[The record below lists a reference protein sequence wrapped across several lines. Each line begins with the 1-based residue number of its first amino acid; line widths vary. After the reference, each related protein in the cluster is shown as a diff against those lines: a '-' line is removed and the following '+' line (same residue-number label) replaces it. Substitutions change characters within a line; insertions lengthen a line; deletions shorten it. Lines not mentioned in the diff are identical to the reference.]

1 MKKLLAIFLAAMML
15 LSLAACQTAEP
26 AATDASTQA
35 PAQDTTEGAEG
46 AETTAATNAEGEKYL
61 IGICQFMPHPAL
73 DKATEGF
80 IAAVEEGLG
89 KENVQIDNQ
98 NAAGEA
104 SNCSTI
110 VNGLVSANVD
120 LIMAN
125 ATPAVAAAYNA
136 TETIPILGT
145 SVTEYGVALGIENF
159 SGTVGSNVS
168 GTSDLADLEKQA
180 QMVIDWCPEAKNIGL
195 LYCSA
200 EANSKYQV
208 EKVQEYLEGKGLTC
222 KQFAF
227 SDTSDLMAVTQEAA
241 DFADAIYV
249 PTDNTVA
256 NNATAIDSVCRPAK
270 VPVIAGEAGI
280 CSSCG
285 IATLSIDYYDLGYA
299 TGKMAVRILKDGED
313 ITKMPI
319 EYAPEVTSLYNE
331 EICTELGITPLEGY
345 AKMEV
350 SE

>member
-1 MKKLLAIFLAAMML
+1 MKKIIAMALAVML
-15 LSLAACQTAEP
+15 VLSMAACQ
-26 AATDASTQA
+26 
-35 PAQDTTEGAEG
+35 PAQSGTSNEPQNDGKFT
-46 AETTAATNAEGEKYL
+46 
-61 IGICQFMPHPAL
+61 IGICQFVPHPAL

-80 IAAVEEGLG
+80 IDAVEAGLG
-89 KENVQIDNQ
+89 AENVFCDPQ

-104 SNCSTI
+104 SNCTTI
-110 VNGLVSANVD
+110 VNGFVASNVD

-159 SGTVGSNVS
+159 SGTVGANVS
-168 GTSDLADLEKQA
+168 GTSDLADLALQA
-180 QMVIDWCPEAKNIGL
+180 EMVTQWVPTAQKVAL

-208 EKVQEYLEGKGLTC
+208 NEVQKALEAKNLEC

-227 SDTSDLMAVTQEAA
+227 ADTSDLMSVTTSAA
-241 DFADAIYV
+241 EYADVIYV

-256 NNATAIDSVCRPAK
+256 NNATAIDSICRPAGI
-270 VPVIAGEAGI
+270 PIIAGEAGI
-280 CSSCG
+280 CSGCG
-285 IATLSIDYYDLGYA
+285 IATMSIDYYDLGYK
-299 TGKMAVRILKDGED
+299 TGEMAVEILKNGAD

-319 EYAPEVTSLYNE
+319 EYTPADKVAYLYNE
-331 EICTELGITPLEGY
+331 EICTELNITPLEGY
-345 AKMEV
+345 EKLVTE
-350 SE
+350 

>member
-1 MKKLLAIFLAAMML
+1 MKKIIAMALAVML
-15 LSLAACQTAEP
+15 VLSMAACQPSQSGTSTEP
-26 AATDASTQA
+26 KDDGKFT
-35 PAQDTTEGAEG
+35 
-46 AETTAATNAEGEKYL
+46 
-61 IGICQFMPHPAL
+61 IGICQFLPHPAL

-80 IAAVEEGLG
+80 IAAVKAGLG
-89 KENVQIDNQ
+89 DAVTFDEQ

-104 SNCSTI
+104 SNCTTI
-110 VNGLVSANVD
+110 VNGFVASNVD

-159 SGTVGSNVS
+159 TGTVGANVS
-168 GTSDLADLEKQA
+168 GTSDLADLALQA
-180 QMVIDWCPEAKNIGL
+180 EMVTQWVPTAQKVAL

-208 EKVQEYLEGKGLTC
+208 NEVQKALEAKNLEC

-227 SDTSDLMAVTQEAA
+227 ADTSDLMSVTTSAA
-241 DFADAIYV
+241 EYADVIYV

-256 NNATAIDSVCRPAK
+256 NNATAIDSICRPAK
-270 VPVIAGEAGI
+270 VPVIAGESGI
-280 CSSCG
+280 CAGCG
-285 IATLSIDYYDLGYA
+285 IATMSIDYYDLGYK
-299 TGKMAVRILKDGED
+299 TGEMAVEILKNGAD

-319 EYAPEVTSLYNE
+319 EYTPAEKVAYLYNE

-345 AKMEV
+345 EKLVTE
-350 SE
+350 

>member
-1 MKKLLAIFLAAMML
+1 MKKILAMVLAVML
-15 LSLAACQTAEP
+15 LVSMTACATSQQGNAGNDPVNP
-26 AATDASTQA
+26 AGD
-35 PAQDTTEGAEG
+35 G
-46 AETTAATNAEGEKYL
+46 KYT

-80 IAAVEEGLG
+80 KAAVIAGLG
-89 KENVQIDNQ
+89 EENVTFDEQ

-110 VNGLVSANVD
+110 VNGLVSSNVD

-159 SGTVGSNVS
+159 SGTVGGNVS
-168 GTSDLADLEKQA
+168 GTSDLADLALQA
-180 QMVIDWCPEAKNIGL
+180 DMVTQWCPDAKNVGL

-208 EKVQEYLEGKGLTC
+208 NEVQKALEGKGLTC

-227 SDTSDLMAVTQEAA
+227 ADTSDLMAVTQEAA
-241 DFADAIYV
+241 DFSDVIYV

-256 NNATAIDSVCRPAK
+256 NNASAIDSVCRPAG
-270 VPVIAGEAGI
+270 VPIIAGEAGI
-280 CSSCG
+280 CGGCG
-285 IATLSIDYYDLGYA
+285 IATMSIDYYDLGYK
-299 TGKMAVRILKDGED
+299 TGEMAVDILKNGAD
-313 ITKMPI
+313 IATMAI
-319 EYAPEVTSLYNE
+319 EYTPADKVSYLYNE
-331 EICTELGITPLEGY
+331 EICKELGITPLDGY
-345 AKMEV
+345 EKLATE
-350 SE
+350 

>member
-1 MKKLLAIFLAAMML
+1 MKKMIALVCAALLVLGMTACAAE
-15 LSLAACQTAEP
+15 QNNDP
-26 AATDASTQA
+26 
-35 PAQDTTEGAEG
+35 
-46 AETTAATNAEGEKYL
+46 TNVNNQNDGKFV

-89 KENVQIDNQ
+89 KENVEFDLQ

-104 SNCSTI
+104 SNCTTI
-110 VNGLVSANVD
+110 VGGLVASKVD

-159 SGTVGSNVS
+159 SGTVGANVS
-168 GTSDLADLEKQA
+168 GTSDLADLAKQA
-180 QMVIDWCPEAKNIGL
+180 QMVIDWCPDAKNVAL

-200 EANSKYQV
+200 EPNSKYQI
-208 EKVQEYLEGKGLTC
+208 EEVQKILEGKGLNC
-222 KQFAF
+222 KQF
-227 SDTSDLMAVTQEAA
+227 
-241 DFADAIYV
+241 DFADTSVLMSVTQAAASFADVIYV

-256 NNATAIDSVCRPAK
+256 NNATAIDSICRPAGI
-270 VPVIAGEAGI
+270 PIIAGEAGV
-280 CSSCG
+280 CAGCG

-299 TGKMAVRILKDGED
+299 TGKMAVRILKDGAD

-319 EYAPEVTSLYNE
+319 EYAPEVSYLYNE
-331 EICTELGITPLEGY
+331 EICKELNITPLAGY
-345 AKMEV
+345 NKLVTE
-350 SE
+350 

>member
-1 MKKLLAIFLAAMML
+1 MKKIIAMALAVML
-15 LSLAACQTAEP
+15 VLSMAACQSAQGGTSTEP
-26 AATDASTQA
+26 KDDGKFTV
-35 PAQDTTEGAEG
+35 
-46 AETTAATNAEGEKYL
+46 
-61 IGICQFMPHPAL
+61 GICQFLPHPAL

-80 IAAVEEGLG
+80 IAAVKAGLG
-89 KENVQIDNQ
+89 DAVTFDEQ

-104 SNCSTI
+104 SNCTTI
-110 VNGLVSANVD
+110 VNGFVASKVD

-159 SGTVGSNVS
+159 SGTVGANVS
-168 GTSDLADLEKQA
+168 GTSDLADLALQA
-180 QMVIDWCPEAKNIGL
+180 EMVTQWVPTAQKVAL

-208 EKVQEYLEGKGLTC
+208 NEVQKALEAKNLEC

-227 SDTSDLMAVTQEAA
+227 ADTSDLMSVTTSAA
-241 DFADAIYV
+241 EYADVIYV

-256 NNATAIDSVCRPAK
+256 NNATAIDSICRPAK
-270 VPVIAGEAGI
+270 VPVIAGESGI
-280 CSSCG
+280 CAGCG
-285 IATLSIDYYDLGYA
+285 IATMSIDYYDLGYK
-299 TGKMAVRILKDGED
+299 TGEMAVEILKNGAD

-319 EYAPEVTSLYNE
+319 EYTPADKVAYLYNE

-345 AKMEV
+345 SKLVTE
-350 SE
+350 

>member
-1 MKKLLAIFLAAMML
+1 MKKVIALVCAAVLVLGMT
-15 LSLAACQTAEP
+15 AC
-26 AATDASTQA
+26 
-35 PAQDTTEGAEG
+35 
-46 AETTAATNAEGEKYL
+46 TTAQNNDPANATNKSEVTNGQFV
-61 IGICQFMPHPAL
+61 IGVCQFVPHPAL

-89 KENVQIDNQ
+89 KDNVVFDVQ
-98 NAAGEA
+98 NAAGES
-104 SNCSTI
+104 SNCTTI
-110 VNGLVSANVD
+110 VNGFVASKVD

-159 SGTVGSNVS
+159 SGTVGANVS
-168 GTSDLADLEKQA
+168 GTSDLADLAKQA
-180 QMVIDWCPEAKNIGL
+180 QMILDWCPNAKKVAL

-200 EANSKYQV
+200 EPNSKYQIEEV
-208 EKVQEYLEGKGLTC
+208 EKLLTAKGLTC

-227 SDTSDLMAVTQEAA
+227 ADTSDLMSVTQEAVS
-241 DFADAIYV
+241 FADVIYV

-256 NNATAIDSVCRPAK
+256 NNATAIDSVCRPAGI
-270 VPVIAGEAGI
+270 PIIAGEAGI
-280 CSSCG
+280 CSGCG

-299 TGKMAVRILKDGED
+299 TGKMAVRILKEGAD

-319 EYAPEVTSLYNE
+319 EYAPEVSYLYNE
-331 EICTELGITPLEGY
+331 EICKELNITPLDGY
-345 AKMEV
+345 EKLVTE
-350 SE
+350 

>member
-1 MKKLLAIFLAAMML
+1 MKKLFAVLLAAMML
-15 LSLAACQTAEP
+15 LSMAACGDTEVQTPSTP
-26 AATDASTQA
+26 AAND
-35 PAQDTTEGAEG
+35 G
-46 AETTAATNAEGEKYL
+46 KYT
-61 IGICQFMPHPAL
+61 IGICQFIPHPAL

-80 IAAVEEGLG
+80 MDAVKAGLG
-89 KENVQIDNQ
+89 EENVTFDLQD
-98 NAAGEA
+98 AAGEA
-104 SNCSTI
+104 SNCATI
-110 VNGLVSANVD
+110 VNGMVSSEVD

-168 GTSDLADLEKQA
+168 GTSDLADLKLQA
-180 QMVIDWCPEAKNIGL
+180 KMVTEWCPDAKNVGL

-208 EKVQEYLEGKGLTC
+208 NEVQKYLEAKGLTC

-227 SDTSDLMAVTQEAA
+227 ADTSDLMAVTQEAV
-241 DFADAIYV
+241 DFSDVIYV

-270 VPVIAGEAGI
+270 VPIIAGEAGI
-280 CSSCG
+280 CGGCG
-285 IATLSIDYYDLGYA
+285 IATMSIDYYDLGVK
-299 TGKMAVRILKDGED
+299 TGEMAVDILKNGAD
-313 ITKMPI
+313 ITTMKI
-319 EYAPEVTSLYNE
+319 EYTPADKVSYLYNE
-331 EICTELGITPLEGY
+331 EICNELGITPLDGY
-345 AKMEV
+345 EKLPTE
-350 SE
+350 

>member
-1 MKKLLAIFLAAMML
+1 MKRIVAIMLAAML
-15 LSLAACQTAEP
+15 LVSMTACGSAQGENAGNTP
-26 AATDASTQA
+26 APTDGKFT
-35 PAQDTTEGAEG
+35 
-46 AETTAATNAEGEKYL
+46 

-80 IAAVEEGLG
+80 KAAVIAGLG
-89 KENVQIDNQ
+89 EANVEFDEQ

-110 VNGLVSANVD
+110 VNGLVASKVD

-145 SVTEYGVALGIENF
+145 SVTEYGVALGINDF
-159 SGTVGSNVS
+159 SGTVGANIS
-168 GTSDLADLEKQA
+168 GTSDLADLALQA
-180 QMVIDWCPEAKNIGL
+180 EMVTQWVPNAKNVAL

-208 EKVQEYLEGKGLTC
+208 NEVQKALEAKNLTC

-227 SDTSDLMAVTQEAA
+227 ADTSDLMSVTQEAA
-241 DFADAIYV
+241 DFADVIYV

-256 NNATAIDSVCRPAK
+256 NNASAIDSVCRPAK
-270 VPVIAGEAGI
+270 VPIIAGEAGI
-280 CSSCG
+280 CGGCG
-285 IATLSIDYYDLGYA
+285 IATMSIDYYDLGYK
-299 TGKMAVRILKDGED
+299 TGEMAVDILKNGAD
-313 ITKMPI
+313 ITTMKI
-319 EYAPEVTSLYNE
+319 EYTPADKVSYLYNE
-331 EICTELGITPLEGY
+331 EICTELGITPLDGY
-345 AKMEV
+345 EKLVTE
-350 SE
+350 

>member
-1 MKKLLAIFLAAMML
+1 MKKIIAMALAVML
-15 LSLAACQTAEP
+15 VLSMAACGATQGGTTQT
-26 AATDASTQA
+26 TA
-35 PAQDTTEGAEG
+35 PAGEQGNTE
-46 AETTAATNAEGEKYL
+46 TQKYT
-61 IGICQFMPHPAL
+61 IGICQFLPHPAL

-80 IAAVEEGLG
+80 IAAVKAGLG
-89 KENVQIDNQ
+89 DAVTFDEQ

-104 SNCSTI
+104 SNCTTI
-110 VNGLVSANVD
+110 VNGFVASNVD

-145 SVTEYGVALGIENF
+145 SVTEYGVALGIDNF
-159 SGTVGSNVS
+159 SGTVGANVS
-168 GTSDLADLEKQA
+168 GTSDLADLALQA
-180 QMVIDWCPEAKNIGL
+180 EMVTQWVPTAQKVAL

-208 EKVQEYLEGKGLTC
+208 NEVQKALEAKNLEC

-227 SDTSDLMAVTQEAA
+227 ADTSDLMSVTTSAA
-241 DFADAIYV
+241 EYADVIYV

-256 NNATAIDSVCRPAK
+256 NNATAIDSICRPAK
-270 VPVIAGEAGI
+270 VPVIAGESGI
-280 CSSCG
+280 CAGCG
-285 IATLSIDYYDLGYA
+285 IATMSIDYYDLGYK
-299 TGKMAVRILKDGED
+299 TGEMAVEILKDGAD

-319 EYAPEVTSLYNE
+319 EYTPADKVAYLYNE

-345 AKMEV
+345 QKLVTE
-350 SE
+350 

>member
-1 MKKLLAIFLAAMML
+1 MKKILAILLAAMMI
-15 LSLAACQTAEP
+15 LSLAACGEQAEL
-26 AATDASTQA
+26 AG
-35 PAQDTTEGAEG
+35 TEGA
-46 AETTAATNAEGEKYL
+46 AAPSGDAAQTGNKTYV

-73 DKATEGF
+73 DAATQGF
-80 IAAVEEGLG
+80 KDAVIAALG
-89 KENVQIDNQ
+89 EENVTFDEQ

-110 VNGLVSANVD
+110 INGLVSSNVD

-145 SVTEYGVALGIENF
+145 SVTEYGVALGIDNF
-159 SGTVGSNVS
+159 SGTVGANVS

-180 QMVIDWCPEAKNIGL
+180 DMILQWIPDAKNVGL

-208 EKVQEYLEGKGLTC
+208 NKVEEYLTAKGLTC

-227 SDTSDLMAVTQEAA
+227 ADTSDLSAVTQEAV
-241 DFADAIYV
+241 DFSDVIYV

-256 NNATAIDSVCRPAK
+256 NNATTIDSFARPAG
-270 VPVIAGEAGI
+270 VPIIAGESGI
-280 CSSCG
+280 CSGCG
-285 IATLSIDYYDLGYA
+285 IATMSIDYYDLGYA
-299 TGKMAVRILKDGED
+299 TGEMAVRILRDGED

-319 EYAPEVTSLYNE
+319 EYAPEVTYLYNE
-331 EICTELGITPLEGY
+331 EICKELGITPLEGY
-345 AKMEV
+345 QALVIE
-350 SE
+350 

>member
-1 MKKLLAIFLAAMML
+1 MKKIIAMALAVML
-15 LSLAACQTAEP
+15 VLSMAACGATQGGTTQT
-26 AATDASTQA
+26 TA
-35 PAQDTTEGAEG
+35 PAGEQGNTE
-46 AETTAATNAEGEKYL
+46 TQKYT
-61 IGICQFMPHPAL
+61 IGICQFLPHPAL

-80 IAAVEEGLG
+80 IAAVKAGLG
-89 KENVQIDNQ
+89 DAVTFDEQ

-104 SNCSTI
+104 SNCTTI
-110 VNGLVSANVD
+110 VNGFVASKVD

-159 SGTVGSNVS
+159 SGTVGANVS
-168 GTSDLADLEKQA
+168 GTSDLADLALQA
-180 QMVIDWCPEAKNIGL
+180 EMVTQWVPTAQKVAL

-208 EKVQEYLEGKGLTC
+208 NEVQKALEAKNLEC

-227 SDTSDLMAVTQEAA
+227 ADTSDLMSVTTSAA
-241 DFADAIYV
+241 EYADVIYV

-256 NNATAIDSVCRPAK
+256 NNATAIDSICRPAK
-270 VPVIAGEAGI
+270 VPVIAGESGI
-280 CSSCG
+280 CAGCG
-285 IATLSIDYYDLGYA
+285 IATMSIDYYDLGYK
-299 TGKMAVRILKDGED
+299 TGEMAVEILKDGAD

-319 EYAPEVTSLYNE
+319 EYTPADKVAYLYNE

-345 AKMEV
+345 QKLVTE
-350 SE
+350 

>member
-1 MKKLLAIFLAAMML
+1 MKKVIALMLALMLAVSMV
-15 LSLAACQTAEP
+15 ACGET
-26 AATDASTQA
+26 STGGETGSGNGEQA
-35 PAQDTTEGAEG
+35 KKFT
-46 AETTAATNAEGEKYL
+46 
-61 IGICQFMPHPAL
+61 IGICQFLPHPAL

-80 IAAVEEGLG
+80 KAAVIAELG
-89 KENVQIDNQ
+89 EENVTFDEQ

-110 VNGLVSANVD
+110 VNGLVSSNVD

-159 SGTVGSNVS
+159 SGTVGANVS
-168 GTSDLADLEKQA
+168 GTSDLADLALQA
-180 QMVIDWCPEAKNIGL
+180 EMVTQWCPDAKNVGL

-208 EKVQEYLEGKGLTC
+208 NEVQKILEGKGLTC

-227 SDTSDLMAVTQEAA
+227 ADTSDLMAVTQEAA
-241 DFADAIYV
+241 DFADVIYV

-256 NNATAIDSVCRPAK
+256 NNASAIDSVCRPAK
-270 VPVIAGEAGI
+270 VPIIAGEAGI
-280 CSSCG
+280 CGGCG
-285 IATLSIDYYDLGYA
+285 IATMSIDYYDLGYA
-299 TGKMAVRILKDGED
+299 TGEMAVKILRDGAD

-319 EYAPEVTSLYNE
+319 EYTPAEKVSYLYNE
-331 EICTELGITPLEGY
+331 EICNELGIEPLEGY
-345 AKMEV
+345 SKL
-350 SE
+350 S